1 LRSGNYSL
9 KLFDMKLKFHVM
21 YNNLFS
27 TQISLYPEIASF

>member
-1 LRSGNYSL
+1 
-9 KLFDMKLKFHVM
+9 M